1 MTCIVAV
8 KDLDSGEVWM
18 GGDSAG
24 VEGLHIA
31 VRKDPKVF
39 INGEFL
45 MGYTTS
51 FRMGQILRYMK
62 LPARLPPMADDYEYM
77 VTCVIPEIRTSLK
90 EGGYTQIKDN
100 REEGG
105 CFLIGYRSHI
115 YEIESDFQV
124 GERIEE
130 YESVGC
136 GRPYA
141 LGSLRMTTDKF
152 PKERIKAALET
163 AQHFN
168 GGVRAPFNILK
179 I

>member
-8 KDLDSGEVWM
+8 KDLDTEEVWM

-24 VEGLHIA
+24 VEGLNIA

-45 MGYTTS
+45 MGYTSS
-51 FRMGQILRYMK
+51 FRMGQILRYMRM
-62 LPARLPPMADDYEYM
+62 PAREMTMTDDYEYM
-77 VTCVIPEIRTSLK
+77 VTRVIPEIREELK
-90 EGGYTQIKDN
+90 EGGYTKISSNVEK
-100 REEGG
+100 GG
-105 CFLIGYRSHI
+105 QFLIGYHGHI

-130 YESVGC
+130 YDAVGC

-141 LGSLRMTTDKF
+141 LGSLRMTTNDF
-152 PKERIKAALET
+152 PKNRIKHALET
-163 AQHFN
+163 AQHFS
-168 GGVRAPFNILK
+168 GGVRAPFRILK